1 MLCPSCRSQVGRD
14 VPYCGVCGIALADG
28 AEPLELVL
36 ADGTR
41 VVLGETITI
50 GRGPAN
56 AILLADPSVSRTHAR
71 VVVAGTRA
79 TLEDAGSTHGTWLD
93 GHRVNG
99 ATPLHAGSR
108 IHLGDVVL
116 GVEGPSDEAAA
127 GKTIVVPAGS
137 SVVLPAAGAAS
148 LVAPAV
154 PAGARPRVAPGW
166 ALKRLEATEGERR
179 YVLRELKGGGFV
191 RMSAADARLFELLDG
206 SRMLPELVA
215 EAERLEGP
223 AGPGRLV
230 RLLVDL
236 GDRGLLEGVR
246 GADRGTAPV
255 RRLERLFRP
264 RERDLPGA
272 GAWLQRTY
280 RRAGWLLF
288 TSPAL
293 AVLAALAVGG
303 IGVFTYL
310 IAKRYGTPFVVASK
324 IGIGGLVFL
333 LGRFAVVAVHEIAH
347 GLTLTS
353 FGRRVERAGLKL
365 VFVFPYAFVDTSQA
379 WFEPRRRR
387 IAVSAAGPLSDLAM
401 GGLFSLACL
410 VAAPGTVRDI
420 FFQLAFAAYVGAFFN
435 LNPFLDRDGYQI
447 LVDVLRE
454 PGLRRRSREQ
464 LRRLLSG
471 GEPRQGDSPVL
482 LRYAVAGVAWSVAA
496 AGFAIVLSRRYYS
509 TLEQLAPKGVVWA
522 ALGSLYVM
530 LFMPVVITLARPLWQ
545 RGAQLPTEVRRVRI

>member
-1 MLCPSCRSQVGRD
+1 M
-14 VPYCGVCGIALADG
+14 
-28 AEPLELVL
+28 
-36 ADGTR
+36 
-41 VVLGETITI
+41 
-50 GRGPAN
+50 
-56 AILLADPSVSRTHAR
+56 
-71 VVVAGTRA
+71 
-79 TLEDAGSTHGTWLD
+79 
-93 GHRVNG
+93 
-99 ATPLHAGSR
+99 
-108 IHLGDVVL
+108 
-116 GVEGPSDEAAA
+116 
-127 GKTIVVPAGS
+127 
-137 SVVLPAAGAAS
+137 
-148 LVAPAV
+148 
-154 PAGARPRVAPGW
+154 
-166 ALKRLEATEGERR
+166 
-179 YVLRELKGGGFV
+179 
-191 RMSAADARLFELLDG
+191 
-206 SRMLPELVA
+206 
-215 EAERLEGP
+215 
-223 AGPGRLV
+223 
-230 RLLVDL
+230 
-236 GDRGLLEGVR
+236 
-246 GADRGTAPV
+246 
-255 RRLERLFRP
+255 
-264 RERDLPGA
+264 
-272 GAWLQRTY
+272 
-280 RRAGWLLF
+280 
-288 TSPAL
+288 
-293 AVLAALAVGG
+293 
-303 IGVFTYL
+303 
-310 IAKRYGTPFVVASK
+310 
-324 IGIGGLVFL
+324 
-333 LGRFAVVAVHEIAH
+333 VAVHEIAH

-471 GEPRQGDSPVL
+471 GEPRQDDSPVL
-482 LRYAVAGVAWSVAA
+482 FRYAVAGVAWSVAA